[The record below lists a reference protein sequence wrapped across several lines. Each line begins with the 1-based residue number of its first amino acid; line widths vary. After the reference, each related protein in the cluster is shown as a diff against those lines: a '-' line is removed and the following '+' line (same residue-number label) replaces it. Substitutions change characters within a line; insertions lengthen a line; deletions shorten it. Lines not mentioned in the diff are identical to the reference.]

1 MKKYRNAIFLFIL
14 FISFRSS
21 LIPSTQKADDWEKW
35 LKEVKLIMTRAEL
48 AVFKTL
54 GTEEDKK
61 RFQQSFWKIRDP
73 RPETPQNEF
82 MMEFYDR
89 RRYAEKHFGGDSSDR
104 GRIYIILGEP
114 IEKKNFTGSDKVVEC
129 ELWTYRGEGR
139 ANLPSYMYL
148 LFFRQGDIGDYRL
161 FYPGIHTALDIITPF
176 SASSVDS
183 RLEAFELLKRAFPEL
198 AYATLSVIPGDTD
211 PAFPSSASSSNYVF
225 SQIFTLPERE
235 VEKSYLKNFS
245 SVEGLVDVAYSFKE
259 IAGKGNVSISEN
271 RGFRFLNY
279 AVMPDVIHPPKI
291 ADNARSLRIALN
303 LRVEDLKGKTI
314 YQRERNIDLPLDE
327 IKKIDREDQKAVF
340 EDFAP
345 IIEGEF
351 DVSIAFSNKST
362 DEFFVYKER
371 INVADDI
378 PPVMIGFKGEE
389 IPSDNFLPFSAGNFK
404 LFSDPRFIFGPNAF
418 LEGVIFSGEMPKIY
432 LMNVEKEDESLEIRD
447 IVRRENNFAFK
458 RPLSDVKA
466 GNYYLSVSDGK
477 REVYRKI
484 ISVLSFDVKKPLVFW
499 KNEPSSSGLTYTYE
513 IAQEHLNNGDADSAI
528 EYFNRLPQGFWNS
541 STLPVIARAYYLKKD
556 FEKVTGLLEG
566 NDVEKNYSVLLL
578 LANSS
583 LELKRL
589 SRAAEYFELLRKYGD
604 TAELNNALGAIYYS
618 LGEKEK
624 AKVYWD
630 RAKSL
635 EMKIKKKGS

>member
-1 MKKYRNAIFLFIL
+1 MKKGGTLLLLFIL
-14 FISFRSS
+14 CTLFRSS
-21 LIPSTQKADDWEKW
+21 LIPSSQKPDDWDKW
-35 LKEVKLIMTRAEL
+35 LKEVRLIMTRAES

-73 RPETPQNEF
+73 RPDTPENEY
-82 MMEFYDR
+82 MMEFYER
-89 RRYAEKHFGGDSSDR
+89 RKYAEKYFRGDSSDR
-104 GRIYIILGEP
+104 GRIYILLGEP
-114 IEKKNFTGSDKVVEC
+114 AEKKNFSGSDKVVEC
-129 ELWTYRGEGR
+129 ELWTYRSEGR
-139 ANLPSYMYL
+139 PNLPPYMYL
-148 LFFRQGDIGDYRL
+148 LFFRQGDVGDYRL

-176 SASSVDS
+176 AASTIES
-183 RLEAFELLKRAFPEL
+183 RLDAFEALKRAFPEL

-211 PAFPSSASSSNYVF
+211 PSFPSSASSSNYVF
-225 SQIFTLPERE
+225 SQIFSLPERE
-235 VEKSYLKNFS
+235 IDKSYLKDFA

-279 AVMPDVIHPPKI
+279 AIMPDVIHPPKI
-291 ADNARSLRIALN
+291 AENVRSLSITLN

-314 YQRERNIDLPLDE
+314 FQRERNIDLPLEDVRKLE
-327 IKKIDREDQKAVF
+327 REDQKAVF

-351 DVSIAFSNKST
+351 DVNVAFTNKST

-371 INVADDI
+371 INVAGSI
-378 PPVMIGFKGEE
+378 PQVMLGFRGEE
-389 IPSDNFLPFSAGNFK
+389 VPSDNFLPFSAGNFK
-404 LFSDPRFIFGPNAF
+404 LFSDPRFIFSPNAF
-418 LEGVIFSGEMPKIY
+418 LEGVIFSEEMPGVSLINTENKQE
-432 LMNVEKEDESLEIRD
+432 LLEIRD
-447 IVRRENNFAFK
+447 IVKRENHFAFK
-458 RPLSDVKA
+458 HPLSNVKA

-477 REVYRKI
+477 SEVYRKI
-484 ISVLSFDVKKPLVFW
+484 ISVLPFDVKKPLVLW
-499 KNEPSSSGLTYTYE
+499 KNEPASSGVAYTYE
-513 IAQEHLNNGDADSAI
+513 IAQEHLNHGDADSAI
-528 EYFNRLPQGFWNS
+528 EYFNRLPKSSWNA
-541 STLPVIARAYYLKKD
+541 STLPVIARAYYLKKEY
-556 FEKVTGLLEG
+556 EKVISLLEQ

-589 SRAAEYFELLRKYGD
+589 PRAAEYFELLRKYGD
-604 TAELNNALGAIYYS
+604 TVELNNALGAIYYS

-624 AKVYWD
+624 AKIYWD

-635 EMKIKKKGS
+635 EMKIKKKG